1 MEKGNQVLATPEQI
15 ASIKEN
21 LAFMC
26 KSGAGCKK
34 ILHLIKEILNAHK
47 SVIHVNVSDI
57 QNFLSSQD
65 SLTAF
70 DEYVIASEEN
80 RMNLLVDKI
89 KKKTKE
95 CEPITGILLYLFCP
109 EDYPLLME
117 EINPL
122 NEWLSDIEED
132 FRMIWGM
139 ASTPVPASA
148 SATPMLRAIALVLT
162 NQRSKDIGEA
172 LMRYARKKHP
182 ERFKD
187 ENNEN

>member
-1 MEKGNQVLATPEQI
+1 MERKNQVIATPEQI
-15 ASIKEN
+15 ENIKDN

-26 KSGAGCKK
+26 KTGVGCKK
-34 ILHLIKEILNAHK
+34 ILHLIKEILKARKN
-47 SVIHVNVSDI
+47 VIHVNVNDI
-57 QNFLSSQD
+57 QGFLASQD
-65 SLTAF
+65 TLTAF

-80 RMNLLVDKI
+80 RMNHLVDKI
-89 KKKTKE
+89 KEKTKE

-109 EDYPLLME
+109 EDYPLLMD

-122 NEWLSDIEED
+122 NEWLLDIEED
-132 FRMIWGM
+132 FRMIWGL
-139 ASTPVPASA
+139 ASTPPST
-148 SATPMLRAIALVLT
+148 TPMLRAIALVLT

-187 ENNEN
+187 EINEN

>member
-1 MEKGNQVLATPEQI
+1 MEKENQVIATPEQI
-15 ASIKEN
+15 ANIKDN

-26 KSGAGCKK
+26 KSGVGCKK
-34 ILHLIKEILNAHK
+34 TLHLIKEILKAHK
-47 SVIHVNVSDI
+47 NVIHVNANDI
-57 QNFLSSQD
+57 QGFLASQD
-65 SLTAF
+65 TLTAF

-89 KKKTKE
+89 KEKTKE

-109 EDYPLLME
+109 EDYSLLMD

-122 NEWLSDIEED
+122 NEWLSDTEED

-139 ASTPVPASA
+139 ASTPPSA
-148 SATPMLRAIALVLT
+148 PPMLRAVALVLT

>member
-1 MEKGNQVLATPEQI
+1 MEKENQVNATPEQI
-15 ASIKEN
+15 ASIKVD

-26 KSGAGCKK
+26 KSEVGRKK
-34 ILHLIKEILNAHK
+34 AMHLIAEILNARK
-47 SVIHVNVSDI
+47 SVIHVNVNDI
-57 QNFLSSQD
+57 ENFLASQD
-65 SLTAF
+65 TLTAF

-80 RMNLLVDKI
+80 RMNHLVEKI
-89 KKKTKE
+89 KEKTKE

-122 NEWLSDIEED
+122 NDWLSDIEED

-139 ASTPVPASA
+139 ATTPV
-148 SATPMLRAIALVLT
+148 SATPMLRAIVLVLT

-182 ERFKD
+182 ERFKY
-187 ENNEN
+187 EQ

>member
-1 MEKGNQVLATPEQI
+1 MEKEKQVNANPEQI
-15 ASIKEN
+15 ATIKEN

-26 KSGAGCKK
+26 KSEVGSKK
-34 ILHLIKEILNAHK
+34 AMHLIAEILNARK
-47 SVIHVNVSDI
+47 SVIHVNGNEI
-57 QNFLSSQD
+57 ENFLECQD
-65 SLTAF
+65 TLTAF

-80 RMNLLVDKI
+80 RMNHLVDKI
-89 KKKTKE
+89 KEKTKE
-95 CEPITGILLYLFCP
+95 CEPITGMLLYLFCP

-122 NEWLSDIEED
+122 NEWLSDVD
-132 FRMIWGM
+132 SDMRNIWGM
-139 ASTPVPASA
+139 ASTPPL
-148 SATPMLRAIALVLT
+148 ATPMLRAIVLVLT

>member
-1 MEKGNQVLATPEQI
+1 MERKNQVIATPEQI
-15 ASIKEN
+15 ANIKDN

-26 KSGAGCKK
+26 KTGIGCKK
-34 ILHLIKEILNAHK
+34 TLHLIKEILKARKN
-47 SVIHVNVSDI
+47 VIHVNVNDI
-57 QNFLSSQD
+57 QGFLASKD
-65 SLTAF
+65 TLTAF

-80 RMNLLVDKI
+80 RMNHLVDKI
-89 KKKTKE
+89 KEKTKE

-139 ASTPVPASA
+139 ASTPA

-162 NQRSKDIGEA
+162 NQRSKDIGDA

-182 ERFKD
+182 ERFID
-187 ENNEN
+187 EQ

>member
-1 MEKGNQVLATPEQI
+1 MEKENQVNALEQI
-15 ASIKEN
+15 SAILEN
-21 LAFMC
+21 YSFMC
-26 KSGAGCKK
+26 KSDVKRKK
-34 ILHLIKEILNAHK
+34 AMHLIKDILNARK
-47 SVIHVNVSDI
+47 SVIHVNANDI
-57 QNFLSSQD
+57 ENFLECHD
-65 SLTAF
+65 TLTAF

-89 KKKTKE
+89 KEKTKE

-122 NEWLSDIEED
+122 NEWLSGIEED

-139 ASTPVPASA
+139 ASTSA

-187 ENNEN
+187 ENKEN

>member
-1 MEKGNQVLATPEQI
+1 MEKKNQVIATPEQI
-15 ASIKEN
+15 ASIKEH

-26 KSGAGCKK
+26 KSGVECKK
-34 ILHLIKEILNAHK
+34 TLHLIKDILNARK
-47 SVIHVNVSDI
+47 SVIHVNGNEI
-57 QNFLSSQD
+57 ENFLECQD
-65 SLTAF
+65 TLTAF

-80 RMNLLVDKI
+80 RMNHLVDKI
-89 KKKTKE
+89 KEKTKE
-95 CEPITGILLYLFCP
+95 CEPITGMLLYLFCP

-122 NEWLSDIEED
+122 NEWLSDTEED

-139 ASTPVPASA
+139 ATTPV
-148 SATPMLRAIALVLT
+148 SATPMLRAIVLVLT

-182 ERFKD
+182 ERFK
-187 ENNEN
+187 NEQ

>member
-1 MEKGNQVLATPEQI
+1 MEKKNQVNATPEQI
-15 ASIKEN
+15 ANIKDN
-21 LAFMC
+21 LAYMC
-26 KSGAGCKK
+26 KSGVGCKK
-34 ILHLIKEILNAHK
+34 TLHLIKEILKAHK
-47 SVIHVNVSDI
+47 NVIHVNVNDI
-57 QNFLSSQD
+57 QNFLACKD
-65 SLTAF
+65 TLTAF
-70 DEYVIASEEN
+70 DESVIASEDN
-80 RMNLLVDKI
+80 RTNHLVDRI
-89 KKKTKE
+89 KEKTKE

-139 ASTPVPASA
+139 ASTPPS
-148 SATPMLRAIALVLT
+148 TPPMLRAIALVLT

-187 ENNEN
+187 EINEN

>member
-1 MEKGNQVLATPEQI
+1 MEKDNQVNATPEQI
-15 ASIKEN
+15 ANIKDN

-26 KSGAGCKK
+26 KSGVGCKK
-34 ILHLIKEILNAHK
+34 TLHLIKEILKAQKN
-47 SVIHVNVSDI
+47 VIHVNVNDI
-57 QNFLSSQD
+57 QGFLASQD
-65 SLTAF
+65 TLTAF

-80 RMNLLVDKI
+80 RMNLLVEKI
-89 KKKTKE
+89 KEKTKG

-139 ASTPVPASA
+139 ASIPA
-148 SATPMLRAIALVLT
+148 SATPMLRAVALVLT

-182 ERFKD
+182 ERFK
-187 ENNEN
+187 NEQ

>member
-1 MEKGNQVLATPEQI
+1 MEKKNQVIATPEQI
-15 ASIKEN
+15 ANIKDN

-26 KSGAGCKK
+26 KSGVGCKK
-34 ILHLIKEILNAHK
+34 TLHLIKEILKARK
-47 SVIHVNVSDI
+47 IVIHVNVNDI
-57 QNFLSSQD
+57 QNFLACQD
-65 SLTAF
+65 TLTAF
-70 DEYVIASEEN
+70 DESVIASEDN
-80 RMNLLVDKI
+80 RMNHLVEKI
-89 KKKTKE
+89 KEKTKE

-139 ASTPVPASA
+139 ASTPP
-148 SATPMLRAIALVLT
+148 SATPMLRAIALVLS

-187 ENNEN
+187 EQ